1 MRPFAHPNAADID
14 LVGVLY
20 ALGDPARLAIVRAL
34 AEQGE
39 LSCAGA
45 SCGLPKSTLSH
56 HFAVLRQAG
65 LIRSRRQGTH
75 MLNTLRREDID
86 QRFPGLLAAVLLAD
100 RPARKPRAAKS
111 GGSRP

>member
-1 MRPFAHPNAADID
+1 MRPFAHPNAADFD

-39 LSCAGA
+39 LSCASA
-45 SCGLPKSTLSH
+45 ACDLPKSTLSH

-75 MLNTLRREDID
+75 LLNTLRREEID
-86 QRFPGLLAAVLLAD
+86 QRFPGLLAAVLQAD
-100 RPARKPRAAKS
+100 RPVRKPRAAKT
-111 GGSRP
+111 GGFRP